1 MSREGQL
8 VQRQLEKISRKYH
21 PEVVLKR
28 NEVGWCDASGT
39 VEEIQAK
46 LQSKQEAILRR
57 ERALAYADSRSL
69 WKKEKPT
76 QQRSMAYIDCEPDK
90 GGWGWSWLERWMV
103 ARPWENRLMMAH
115 YQAVNPKAKRQGALR
130 LFEAQLVESKPHRT
144 VELVDM
150 GKCKSCGRRVLVKP
164 SVAQAANAAAA
175 AQASANGTA
184 PSKAIPHTCNI
195 CAPTVSWAAKV
206 GALPP
211 ATTTTGSNR
220 GAAAAMSRLSLG
232 ASHEP
237 QPLADAVIG
246 SRSLSRSANRSA
258 SNSGPH
264 APLSPSASFKLIG
277 TMASSRKP
285 LSLLIAVV
293 ALLSMPFVSRAI
305 SKVDMLQELV
315 VYSEDDAFTF
325 AELEA
330 QQAANDEE
338 IKAAAIANAFHHLHG
353 SEDFSGAEDDD
364 YVSVSSTRESESK
377 TMTVTAAPTI
387 LDAVSQTLSKR
398 LRGFFG

>member
-1 MSREGQL
+1 MYSAAKKQSTAPALSAESAAAIRIQTAYRGYLARKALRALKGLVRLQALVRGHIARKQAKATLRCMHAIVRVQARFRARRVRMSREGQL

-130 LFEAQLVESKPHRT
+130 LFEAQAVESKPHRT

-164 SVAQAANAAAA
+164 SVAHAANAAAA

-211 ATTTTGSNR
+211 R
-220 GAAAAMSRLSLG
+220 
-232 ASHEP
+232 EP
-237 QPLADAVIG
+237 SPL
-246 SRSLSRSANRSA
+246 
-258 SNSGPH
+258 
-264 APLSPSASFKLIG
+264 
-277 TMASSRKP
+277 
-285 LSLLIAVV
+285 
-293 ALLSMPFVSRAI
+293 
-305 SKVDMLQELV
+305 
-315 VYSEDDAFTF
+315 
-325 AELEA
+325 
-330 QQAANDEE
+330 
-338 IKAAAIANAFHHLHG
+338 
-353 SEDFSGAEDDD
+353 
-364 YVSVSSTRESESK
+364 
-377 TMTVTAAPTI
+377 
-387 LDAVSQTLSKR
+387 
-398 LRGFFG
+398 

>member
-220 GAAAAMSRLSLG
+220 GAAAA
-232 ASHEP
+232 
-237 QPLADAVIG
+237 I
-246 SRSLSRSANRSA
+246 
-258 SNSGPH
+258 
-264 APLSPSASFKLIG
+264 
-277 TMASSRKP
+277 
-285 LSLLIAVV
+285 
-293 ALLSMPFVSRAI
+293 RAI

>member
-1 MSREGQL
+1 
-8 VQRQLEKISRKYH
+8 
-21 PEVVLKR
+21 
-28 NEVGWCDASGT
+28 
-39 VEEIQAK
+39 
-46 LQSKQEAILRR
+46 
-57 ERALAYADSRSL
+57 
-69 WKKEKPT
+69 
-76 QQRSMAYIDCEPDK
+76 
-90 GGWGWSWLERWMV
+90 
-103 ARPWENRLMMAH
+103 MMAH

-164 SVAQAANAAAA
+164 SVAHAANAAAA

-246 SRSLSRSANRSA
+246 S
-258 SNSGPH
+258 
-264 APLSPSASFKLIG
+264 
-277 TMASSRKP
+277 
-285 LSLLIAVV
+285 
-293 ALLSMPFVSRAI
+293 
-305 SKVDMLQELV
+305 SKADMLQELV

-325 AELEA
+325 TELEA

-364 YVSVSSTRESESK
+364 YVSVSATLESESK
-377 TMTVTAAPTI
+377 TMAVTAAPTI
-387 LDAVSQTLSKR
+387 LDAMSQTLSKR

>member
-195 CAPTVSWAAKV
+195 CAPTVSWAAKSEFCRPFV
-206 GALPP
+206 AIRI
-211 ATTTTGSNR
+211 S
-220 GAAAAMSRLSLG
+220 
-232 ASHEP
+232 
-237 QPLADAVIG
+237 LADTI
-246 SRSLSRSANRSA
+246 
-258 SNSGPH
+258 
-264 APLSPSASFKLIG
+264 IG

-325 AELEA
+325 TELEA

-338 IKAAAIANAFHHLHG
+338 IKAAAIANAFHHLYG

-364 YVSVSSTRESESK
+364 YVFVSSTRESESK
-377 TMTVTAAPTI
+377 TMAVTAAPTI